1 MTYRDSSKR
10 QKLRSAQGVAKK
22 AALRMDGCHR
32 EPLIDLDPYM
42 KITIYR
48 RATNETAV
56 FELFEGDRINNYMVY
71 CNDEPQG
78 IQSITT
84 ITKNI
89 RKALPSFRRMNN

>member
-1 MTYRDSSKR
+1 MTYRNSSKR

-22 AALRMDGCHR
+22 AALRMERGHR

-48 RATNETAV
+48 KATNETAV
-56 FELFEGDRINNYMVY
+56 FECFEGSAINNYMVY

-78 IQSITT
+78 IQSVTT

-89 RKALPSFRRMNN
+89 RRALPSFRRME

>member
-1 MTYRDSSKR
+1 MTYRDSEKR
-10 QKLRSAQGVAKK
+10 LKFRSAQGVAKR
-22 AALRMDGCHR
+22 AALMAERGHR
-32 EPLIDLDPYM
+32 EPLIDPYM
-42 KITIYR
+42 KITVER

-84 ITKNI
+84 VTKNI
-89 RKALPSFRRMNN
+89 RKVLPSFRRM